1 MPVIYSI
8 LPLKEE
14 ETNACIRFE
23 DFKLRPSPVSDGIL
37 IDSRSPVH
45 TQAIHDALA
54 AQSNRTRVFHTF
66 NDGTIQ
72 ILLRKSVKTGVG
84 LDGVDS
90 LEGPGSSAMAVDAHA
105 PITVEYE
112 AQVVKSRDLRATLLI
127 HQYDDMR
134 QISAAKF
141 SLKSGSFKYQLFV
154 DEGTR
159 SIRLSL
165 RLAGEGGLILNWF
178 RIMQR
183 RLRTP

>member
-1 MPVIYSI
+1 M
-8 LPLKEE
+8 
-14 ETNACIRFE
+14 T
-23 DFKLRPSPVSDGIL
+23 
-37 IDSRSPVH
+37 
-45 TQAIHDALA
+45 
-54 AQSNRTRVFHTF
+54 
-66 NDGTIQ
+66 
-72 ILLRKSVKTGVG
+72 
-84 LDGVDS
+84 
-90 LEGPGSSAMAVDAHA
+90 VDAHA

-141 SLKSGSFKYQLFV
+141 SLKSGSFKHQLFV

-178 RIMQR
+178 RIVQR